1 MRTKLKKQSKLEDM
15 SDDELLKLQD
25 GFIQLRSH
33 ATRGLENITKILH
46 ARLEKR
52 FDS

>member
-1 MRTKLKKQSKLEDM
+1 MKTKLKKQSKLEDM
-15 SDDELLKLQD
+15 SDDELLELQD

-46 ARLEKR
+46 DRLEKR